1 MYQLTPPNI
10 RSNPF
15 PYFKLQEYGLTQEII
30 NKIEESMQVRPAKY
44 ITDDDNDNDTTIR
57 STDIDWIDTRMHP
70 EFYALLGNVIHYA
83 NNTLFKYAITG

>member
-44 ITDDDNDNDTTIR
+44 ITDDDNDNDDAESGEKDVRKTSHTL
-57 STDIDWIDTRMHP
+57 DTQRGRRI
-70 EFYALLGNVIHYA
+70 LSQ
-83 NNTLFKYAITG
+83 